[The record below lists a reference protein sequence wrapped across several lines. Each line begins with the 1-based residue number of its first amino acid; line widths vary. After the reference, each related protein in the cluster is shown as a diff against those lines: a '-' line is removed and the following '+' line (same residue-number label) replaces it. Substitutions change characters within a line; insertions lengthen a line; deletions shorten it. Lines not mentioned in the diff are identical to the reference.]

1 SGWKAIVGDKATEE
15 EIEVHEG
22 QQLSAEASLTKGET
36 SPPERLTE
44 GALLKAMEN
53 PTAYMD
59 QEDKKLVKTLQQDG
73 GIGTVATRA
82 DITDKLLNGH
92 YMDILGQHIFLT
104 ATDRQLLGLA
114 RADLRSP
121 PP

>member
-1 SGWKAIVGDKATEE
+1 MAVLSEPYIYEETRIQASSAGENFTTKRISVKQPGWKAIIGEKEVQENVD
-15 EIEVHEG
+15 VHEG

-53 PTAYMD
+53 PASYMD
-59 QEDKKLVKTLQQDG
+59 QDDKQLVKTLQKAG

-82 DITDKLLNGH
+82 DI
-92 YMDILGQHIFLT
+92 
-104 ATDRQLLGLA
+104 
-114 RADLRSP
+114 
-121 PP
+121 